1 MLLVLLIP
9 EDDQDVTE
17 AQDYLTSFFFF
28 FLNRSPHG
36 NNNPLCYKTT
46 SNIYRRLRVN
56 KYHTN

>member
-28 FLNRSPHG
+28 KIAVLMEIIT
-36 NNNPLCYKTT
+36 LYATKLQVT
-46 SNIYRRLRVN
+46 S
-56 KYHTN
+56 TED